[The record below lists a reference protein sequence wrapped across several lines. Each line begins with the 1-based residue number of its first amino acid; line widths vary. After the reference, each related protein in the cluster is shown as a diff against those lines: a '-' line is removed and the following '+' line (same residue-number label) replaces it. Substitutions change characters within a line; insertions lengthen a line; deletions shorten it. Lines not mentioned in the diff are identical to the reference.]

1 MIYFLVVRIERRTET
16 AESETDR
23 FSEDQNYNSTSKP
36 VKTKL
41 VPPQPRLGIGEI
53 YISIINTEGWEMFSL
68 IASITCL
75 LNSLWN

>member
-1 MIYFLVVRIERRTET
+1 MIYFLVFRIERRTE

-23 FSEDQNYNSTSKP
+23 FSEDQNYNSSSKP

-53 YISIINTEGWEMFSL
+53 SI
-68 IASITCL
+68 
-75 LNSLWN
+75 